1 MVRFTALIEKFGQ
14 MGEKTGWTY
23 VKVPAAIAVK
33 LKPGC
38 RKSFR
43 VRGKMD
49 DLEISGMA
57 LIPMGEGDFIL
68 ALKTELR
75 RKLLKR
81 AGDTLKLALEEDTIP
96 YELNPD
102 LLLCLKDEPDAF
114 AYFNTLASSHKV
126 YFSKWIDSAKT
137 EETKA
142 SRIAEA
148 VVALAKGWGYPEML
162 RARKA

>member
-23 VKVPAAIAVK
+23 VKVPSAIAGK

-75 RKLLKR
+75 RKLFKR
-81 AGDTLKLALEEDTIP
+81 AGDTLKLALEEDSIP

>member
-68 ALKTELR
+68 ALKKELR

-142 SRIAEA
+142 NRIAEA

>member
-49 DLEISGMA
+49 DHEISGMA
-57 LIPMGEGDFIL
+57 MIPMGEGDFIL

-75 RKLLKR
+75 RKLSKR
-81 AGDTLKLALEEDTIP
+81 AGDMLKLALEEDKVP

-148 VVALAKGWGYPEML
+148 VIALSKGWGYPEML

>member
-14 MGEKTGWTY
+14 MGEKTGWTH
-23 VKVPAAIAVK
+23 VKVPAAIAGK

-49 DLEISGMA
+49 ELEITGMA
-57 LIPMGEGDFIL
+57 MIPMGEGDFIL
-68 ALKTELR
+68 ALKSELR

-102 LLLCLKDEPDAF
+102 LMLCLNDEPDAL
-114 AYFNTLASSHKV
+114 AYFNTLATSHKV

-148 VVALAKGWGYPEML
+148 VIALGKRWGYSEML

>member
-23 VKVPAAIAVK
+23 VKVPAAIAGK

-38 RKSFR
+38 RKSCR
-43 VRGKMD
+43 VRGRMD

-81 AGDTLKLALEEDTIP
+81 AGDKLKLALEEDTIP
-96 YELNPD
+96 YKLNPD
-102 LLLCLKDEPDAF
+102 LLLCLKDEPDAY

>member
-142 SRIAEA
+142 NRIAEA

>member
-23 VKVPAAIAVK
+23 VKVPESIAVK
-33 LKPGC
+33 LKAGC

-114 AYFNTLASSHKV
+114 AYFNKLASSHKV

-162 RARKA
+162 RARNA